1 MPTVAAPSSGRTRA
15 ERFAGLS
22 VAIVTPFRDGAVD
35 VARLREQIEF
45 QVAAGVTCICPVG
58 TTGESPTL
66 SHEEHERVI
75 AESVQAA
82 AGRILVMPGTGSN
95 STAEALRLTKFAER
109 AGADAALVVGPYY
122 NRPTQPGLIAH
133 FKALAEATTLPICV
147 YNIPARTGRN
157 IEPETIVALAE
168 LPGIQMVK
176 EATGSMDQASQV
188 LAATDLTVLSGDDS
202 MTLPLL
208 AVGGRGVVSVVGNI
222 VPEDMRALCAAYD
235 RRDLAEARRLHLR
248 LFGLSR
254 DLLGLASNPIPI
266 KAAMAMLGR
275 DSGEIRL
282 PLLPLEAGLADKLR
296 AVLRAYGL
304 KTVA

>member
-1 MPTVAAPSSGRTRA
+1 MPTRA

-35 VARLREQIEF
+35 YARLREQIDF
-45 QVAAGVTCICPVG
+45 QAAAGTTCICPVG

-66 SHEEHERVI
+66 THDEHERVI

-82 AGRILVMPGTGSN
+82 AGRLLVMPGTGSN
-95 STAEALRLTKFAER
+95 STAEAVRLTRFAAR

-122 NRPTQPGLIAH
+122 NRPTQAGLEAH
-133 FKALAEATTLPICV
+133 FRALAEAVDIPICV

-157 IEPETIVALAE
+157 IEPETIIRLAE
-168 LPGIQMVK
+168 VPSIAMLK

-188 LAATDLTVLSGDDS
+188 LAATDLTLLSGDDS

-208 AVGGRGVVSVVGNI
+208 AVGGRGVISVVGNI
-222 VPEDMRALCAAYD
+222 VPGDMKALCDAFDAG
-235 RRDLAEARRLHLR
+235 DLAAARARHLE
-248 LFGLSR
+248 LFTLAR

-266 KAAMAMLGR
+266 KAAMAILGR
-275 DSGEIRL
+275 DSGELRL
-282 PLLPLEAGLADKLR
+282 PLVPLEAALVDRLR
-296 AVLRAYGL
+296 RVLSDHGVHRRHPQPA
-304 KTVA
+304 